1 MVKFMDFLISGD
13 TIKIK
18 VNENSVP
25 LSVTQVENFRN
36 YFLDVDL

>member
-1 MVKFMDFLISGD
+1 MDSLISGD
-13 TIKIK
+13 RIKIK
-18 VNENSVP
+18 INENNVP